1 MYRKAS
7 IPTAL
12 LTLLIGFGGLTLAA
26 CDNNDG
32 PLEKAG
38 ENADKAIDKVGDQLD
53 KAGDKADE
61 AAHDLKRDIE
71 DATD

>member
-12 LTLLIGFGGLTLAA
+12 LALLIGFGGLTLAA
-26 CDNNDG
+26 CDNDG
-32 PLEKAG
+32 PLEQAG
-38 ENADKAIDKVGDQLD
+38 EKADKAIDNAGDQID

-61 AAHDLKRDIE
+61 AAHDVKRDFE